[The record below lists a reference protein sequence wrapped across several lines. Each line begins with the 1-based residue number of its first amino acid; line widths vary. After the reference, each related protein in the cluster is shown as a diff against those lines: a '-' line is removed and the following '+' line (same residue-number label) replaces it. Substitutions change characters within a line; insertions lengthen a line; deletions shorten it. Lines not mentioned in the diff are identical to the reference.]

1 MDLGRIRAKR
11 PCPGRRKML
20 RHDMFNGVHLVV
32 QMRVYIL
39 GFNGSIV
46 FQSFKQVGLIFA
58 THRINLFGS
67 QRRGKLFIVREASA
81 FPFGKQSIN
90 EFLDVIFSRTVI
102 TQDLLVEHQEDL
114 VKRICGNLTYISA
127 EQVVFRRQK
136 NRQYVLRRKLSILIQ
151 AENLHQERPGNANI
165 QAGHAVEAV
174 IQALFSQAALA
185 CAQLFKKP
193 GIAKQI
199 IQKGCDWLPNPIR
212 IDFKR
217 MVYRVE
223 GGRDLLLDAQIVPYK
238 AAYVIARTFLNLCPV
253 GIVIRILFSWIKPHQ
268 DIVTNL
274 VALFQCQSR

>member
-1 MDLGRIRAKR
+1 
-11 PCPGRRKML
+11 
-20 RHDMFNGVHLVV
+20 
-32 QMRVYIL
+32 
-39 GFNGSIV
+39 
-46 FQSFKQVGLIFA
+46 
-58 THRINLFGS
+58 
-67 QRRGKLFIVREASA
+67 
-81 FPFGKQSIN
+81 
-90 EFLDVIFSRTVI
+90 
-102 TQDLLVEHQEDL
+102 
-114 VKRICGNLTYISA
+114 
-127 EQVVFRRQK
+127 
-136 NRQYVLRRKLSILIQ
+136 
-151 AENLHQERPGNANI
+151 
-165 QAGHAVEAV
+165 EAV

-223 GGRDLLLDAQIVPYK
+223 GGRDLLLDAQIVPNK

-274 VALFQCQSR
+274 VALFQRQSR